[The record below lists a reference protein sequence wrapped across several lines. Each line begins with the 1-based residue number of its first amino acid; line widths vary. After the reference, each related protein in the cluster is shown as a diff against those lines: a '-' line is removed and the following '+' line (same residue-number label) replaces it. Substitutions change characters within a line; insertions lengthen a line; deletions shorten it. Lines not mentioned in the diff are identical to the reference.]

1 MTMLTRNFIENIR
14 SKNGQTMYW
23 VQLYTDW
30 CAAILQPNCHL
41 DSSSIW
47 CYRTPTCTNML
58 TLKCPLFIIIINK
71 YYYCAVE
78 SKKLQE
84 HLTTKKNKT
93 NDSVTWVKN
102 RSQTVRDQTS
112 GLSFKGDQRLHM
124 KITKIRDYASRQSVC
139 PVTQTYNHLR
149 NLQHN
154 LPTTLKTL
162 ADSEKFQQIQDAED

>member
-1 MTMLTRNFIENIR
+1 MRCHFATQLSSGLIIDMMLQN
-14 SKNGQTMYW
+14 
-23 VQLYTDW
+23 
-30 CAAILQPNCHL
+30 
-41 DSSSIW
+41 
-47 CYRTPTCTNML
+47 TNMHQHVDI
-58 TLKCPLFIIIINK
+58 KMSII
-71 YYYCAVE
+71 YYYYKQVLLLCRRVQ
-78 SKKLQE
+78 KKLQE

-93 NDSVTWVKN
+93 NDSGTWVKN

-112 GLSFKGDQRLHM
+112 GWSFKGDQRLHM